1 MGYDQNN
8 AGLHLIPR
16 GNKGSSETFQP
27 FDKYGAII
35 AENHMKNKYADQKI
49 LEDVKLCNFISLA
62 DKRGQLKQCV
72 CGGKYKYVD
81 NLVIRFH
88 RAGKMSSVQMPGKI
102 CIDCERKM
110 AVKSE
115 LLSKINYELKETE
128 ISLLRKKISFL
139 PTFIK

>member
-16 GNKGSSETFQP
+16 GYKGSPETFQP

-35 AENHMKNKYADQKI
+35 AENHMKKEYTDQKI
-49 LEDVKLCNFISLA
+49 LEDVQLCNFISLA

-72 CGGKYKYVD
+72 CGGKYKYVE
-81 NLVIRFH
+81 NLLIRFH
-88 RAGKMSSVQMPGKI
+88 RKGKMSSVQMPGKI

-110 AVKSE
+110 VIKSE
-115 LLSKINYELKETE
+115 LISKINCERKE
-128 ISLLRKKISFL
+128 KND
-139 PTFIK
+139 